1 MKKPRYTTEDELK
14 NKDLQIDT
22 LKNEIQRL
30 RYENKSY
37 EYRMD
42 IEHSKLN
49 KYLSEH
55 VLNKE
60 ELRYK
65 IFQLEHELE
74 LRDEQLNKED

>member
-1 MKKPRYTTEDELK
+1 
-14 NKDLQIDT
+14 
-22 LKNEIQRL
+22 
-30 RYENKSY
+30 
-37 EYRMD
+37 MD